1 MRLWRRRPEQR
12 TIPDGGPVWPQ
23 GGWAPFAPASAA
35 DALQV
40 ADVFAC
46 VRCLSDAAAS
56 VPLIPY
62 RQTTSGRQRLNSG
75 RLFDLLQRPAPAT
88 TQANLTGQM
97 VAHLTLYGN
106 SYLGKFRDGEG
117 RLEELALLHPDRVQV
132 ELVAGKPL
140 YTVSDPSSG
149 RQSKH
154 GTDDIVHV
162 KALSTDGLLGLSPIK
177 ECKLALASSRGL
189 GVFTEAFFRH
199 GGRPSGILRVS
210 GPGDLDK
217 VADDAQERHGGAANA
232 HRIAVVRA
240 DELEWIALAGPL
252 DDLQFVEQ
260 RHLST
265 AEIARIFRVP
275 VWMIGG
281 TTGDSLTYSNT
292 EQQQLAFVTHSLRPW
307 LVLIEQAISADRD
320 LCAANTYVE
329 FLLDALLRADS
340 KTRAEVYAAALD
352 PITGWMT
359 REEVRRLENL
369 EPEPADQIPQLS
381 ANGERAIA

>member
-1 MRLWRRRPEQR
+1 
-12 TIPDGGPVWPQ
+12 
-23 GGWAPFAPASAA
+23 
-35 DALQV
+35 
-40 ADVFAC
+40 
-46 VRCLSDAAAS
+46 
-56 VPLIPY
+56 
-62 RQTTSGRQRLNSG
+62 
-75 RLFDLLQRPAPAT
+75 
-88 TQANLTGQM
+88 M
-97 VAHLTLYGN
+97 VALLTLFGN
-106 SYLGKFRDGEG
+106 RYVGKFRDGEW